1 VSDIMLNGAALLPTV
16 TYQVT
21 VNNFLAD
28 GNDNFTTFATIDPSL
43 RVGGGVDLD
52 ALTDYL
58 GSDTAGIAPPGTDR
72 VKELS

>member
-1 VSDIMLNGAALLPTV
+1 MLNGAPLLAAT

-28 GNDNFTTFATIDPSL
+28 GNDNFATFGTIDPSL

-58 GSDTAGIAPPGTDR
+58 GSNLAPIAPPGTDR
-72 VKELS
+72 VNEVS

>member
-1 VSDIMLNGAALLPTV
+1 MLNGAPLLAAT

-28 GNDNFTTFATIDPSL
+28 GNDNFTTFGTIGPSL

-52 ALTDYL
+52 LDALTDYL
-58 GSDTAGIAPPGTDR
+58 GSNLAPIAPPGTDR
-72 VKELS
+72 VNEVS